1 MDVNL
6 SGTLNIN
13 LTNTTINKNFIA
25 TGFSLYSSRKLISA
39 IDFAS
44 TIAAQGCSRT
54 VINEEIEKYIK
65 TNIVS
70 SDNDGIFLTF
80 ILKEF
85 LKLFRY
91 PVKTRK
97 MMACYLDKKF
107 YECSSKNLLLEKF
120 NNRYLRGDNSTRIET
135 SDLYLKFRI
144 FNVLS
149 ARTNVFE
156 HLILA
161 FNKTSKKSVNDIGL
175 LIDNKNYT
183 ELYKIIFPN
192 GEIPIETV
200 FYWCNSVRPTATS
213 QTTSPVF
220 NVQLT
225 TEFKNNKL
233 KEELEQQ
240 AAMIKK
246 MAEDFTNIIN
256 NNTNNSNNTNII
268 DNSGL
273 IFDEELGTS
282 VLDSLNALVSKFTEL
297 TDVLS
302 DHKSAI
308 YNFVNSAETITKT

>member
-13 LTNTTINKNFIA
+13 LTDETINNKHYIA
-25 TGFSLYSSRKLISA
+25 TAFSLYSSQALISA

-44 TIAAQGCSRT
+44 TIASQGCSRT
-54 VINEEIEKYIK
+54 IINEEIDNYNK

-70 SDNDGIFLTF
+70 SDNNGELLTF
-80 ILKEF
+80 IIKRF
-85 LKLFRY
+85 LQLFHD
-91 PVKTRK
+91 PIKTRK
-97 MMACYLDKKF
+97 MIACYLDKKF

-120 NNRYLRGDNSTRIET
+120 NNRYLRGINSTRIET
-135 SDLYLKFRI
+135 SVLYLKFRL
-144 FNVLS
+144 FNILS
-149 ARTNVFE
+149 ARSNVFE

-161 FNKTSKKSVNDIGL
+161 FNKTSKKSVNAISL

-192 GEIPIETV
+192 GEIPIETA
-200 FYWCNSVRPTATS
+200 FYWCHSVRPTTTS

-220 NVQLT
+220 NVQST
-225 TEFKNNKL
+225 TELKNNKL
-233 KEELEQQ
+233 KEALELQ

-256 NNTNNSNNTNII
+256 NNNTNNNTN
-268 DNSGL
+268 NSGL